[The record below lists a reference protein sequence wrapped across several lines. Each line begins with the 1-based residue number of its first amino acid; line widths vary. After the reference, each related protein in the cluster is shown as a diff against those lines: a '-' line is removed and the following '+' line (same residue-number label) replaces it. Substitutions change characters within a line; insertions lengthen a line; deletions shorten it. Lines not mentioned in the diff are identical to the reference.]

1 MFESS
6 KSLLLFPPSR
16 KNILPPRKICDC
28 PPPLTT
34 IWKTPIYKILLPL
47 FVNGMH
53 LPQGFTEPLWGDSLL
68 FTRHSW
74 YSLNLSR
81 MDERLRRPW
90 SHPVVLNLYIYLLIT
105 KYKWVLKWVSH
116 NTNNVLPKTKWVL
129 SLIWQTHQ
137 KYVYI
142 ALHMCRSSDYAIDSV
157 LLQIQFYNIFTNVP
171 SIIFKSCH

>member
-16 KNILPPRKICDC
+16 KNIPPPRKICDC

-53 LPQGFTEPLWGDSLL
+53 LPQGYTEPLWGDSLL

-81 MDERLRRPW
+81 VDERLRRPW
-90 SHPVVLNLYIYLLIT
+90 SHPVVLNLYIYLLVT

-116 NTNNVLPKTKWVL
+116 NTNSVLPKTKWVL

-171 SIIFKSCH
+171 SIIFKSCQ